1 MNYMDLLNNEA
12 FMAKLSEAKN
22 IGEVKD
28 LFAEEGVT
36 VTEDEMLDSILPS
49 GDELDEESLE
59 SVAGGASASSI
70 FFGWLSQLLKKRRGG
85 GGGHRF

>member
-1 MNYMDLLNNEA
+1 MDYMDLLNNEA
-12 FMAKLSEAKN
+12 FMAKLSETQN
-22 IGEVKD
+22 IEEVKAV
-28 LFAEEGVT
+28 FAEEGVT
-36 VTEDEMLDSILPS
+36 VTEDELLNSILPS

-59 SVAGGASASSI
+59 AVAGGASASSI

>member
-1 MNYMDLLNNEA
+1 MNYKDLLNNEA
-12 FMAKLSEAKN
+12 FLAKLAGAQN

-28 LFAEEGVT
+28 LFAEKGVT
-36 VTEDEMLDSILPS
+36 VTEDELLDSILPS

-59 SVAGGASASSI
+59 SVAGGAPVGSI
-70 FFGWLSQLLKKRRGG
+70 FSGWLSQLLKKRS